1 MKKPVAVTIGI
12 GDHLSYAK
20 KSAEYVRKHLG
31 LETRII
37 TEEHLHL
44 ALDLPTLA
52 ERVWTLKY
60 KIWDIFPDLDF
71 IMYHDS
77 DWRPVRDFD
86 IMDFLHD
93 PNDLYFCR
101 DRQNDHIQ
109 GLEQKYGLKPFTY
122 FNAGWFVANR
132 KHKAL
137 FDHCYNNYRS
147 YDIVWHD
154 QCVSNQVMKGMVTLA
169 DKRLNV
175 MDLYGDYHESEIYCL
190 HHKGPNY
197 KIYDGEPDLD
207 WHTTVPE
214 RIMLWDDS
222 DAWATARQHF
232 VEIYETCKAYRGGK
246 ALEVGTFT
254 GMGSM
259 SMRLAGM
266 QVKTIDITYDFLQQ
280 CKNLWSAWK
289 IEFKKMSGQDE
300 LKSHGKYDVIFHDSY
315 HGDCVIPEL
324 VLFFM
329 AKLNEGGKL
338 IVHDVDA
345 LNLDLLLSEL
355 GNVYPKKKLGHTV
368 TTDNRGRQ
376 LGTFWA
382 F

>member
-12 GDHLSYAK
+12 GDHLAYAK

-37 TEEHLHL
+37 TDEHLHL

-52 ERVWTLKY
+52 EKVWTLKY

-86 IMDFLHD
+86 LMDFLPD

-154 QCVSNQVMKGMVTLA
+154 QCVSNQAMKGMVTLA

-175 MDLYGDYHESEIYCL
+175 MDLYGDYHESEIL
-190 HHKGPNY
+190 AFHSSGNY
-197 KIYDGEPDLD
+197 SFYEGKIDLD
-207 WHTTVPE
+207 WNTTVPE

-222 DAWATARQHF
+222 EAWATARQHF

-266 QVKTIDITYDFLQQ
+266 QVKTIDITYDFLEQ

-289 IEFKKMSGQDE
+289 IEFKKMSGEDE

>member
-12 GDHLSYAK
+12 GEHLAYAK

-37 TEEHLHL
+37 TDEHLHL
-44 ALDLPTLA
+44 ALDLPTLK
-52 ERVWTLKY
+52 ERIWTLKY

-71 IMYHDS
+71 IMYHDC
-77 DWRPVRDFD
+77 DWRPVRKFD
-86 IMDFLHD
+86 VMDFIPD

-101 DRQNDHIQ
+101 DRQNDHIEE
-109 GLEQKYGLKPFTY
+109 LEQNYGLDPNTY

-137 FDHCYNNYRS
+137 FDHCFENYGKYENR
-147 YDIVWHD
+147 WGD
-154 QCVSNQVMKGMVTLA
+154 QCVSNQVMKGVVTLA

-175 MDLYGDYHESEIYCL
+175 MDLYQHYHESEIL
-190 HHKGPNY
+190 AFHSSGNY
-197 KIYDGEPDLD
+197 SFYEGKIDLD
-207 WHTTVPE
+207 WNTTVPE

-222 DAWATARQHF
+222 KSWATARQHF
-232 VEIYETCKAYRGGK
+232 VELYETCRAYRGGR

-266 QVKTIDITYDFLQQ
+266 QVKTIDITYDFLEQ
-280 CKNLWSAWK
+280 CKNLWAPWH
-289 IEFKKMSGQDE
+289 IDFHKMSGEDE

-315 HGDCVIPEL
+315 HGDSVIPEL

-338 IVHDVDA
+338 IVHDVEA

-355 GNVYPKKKLGHTV
+355 GNVYPKKKVGHTI

>member
-12 GDHLSYAK
+12 GEHLAYAK
-20 KSAEYVRKHLG
+20 KSAALVRKHLG

-37 TEEHLHL
+37 TDEHLHL

-52 ERVWTLKY
+52 EKVWTLKY

-71 IMYHDS
+71 IMYHDC

-86 IMDFLHD
+86 VMDFLPD
-93 PNDLYFCR
+93 PNDLCFCR

-175 MDLYGDYHESEIYCL
+175 MDLYGDYHESEIL
-190 HHKGPNY
+190 AFHSSGNY
-197 KIYDGEPDLD
+197 SFYEGKIDLD
-207 WHTTVPE
+207 WNTTVPE

-222 DAWATARQHF
+222 EAWATARQHF

-266 QVKTIDITYDFLQQ
+266 QVKTIDITYDFLEQ

-289 IEFKKMSGQDE
+289 IEFKKMSGEDE
-300 LKSHGKYDVIFHDSY
+300 LKSHDKYDVIFHDSY

>member
-12 GDHLSYAK
+12 GEHYAYAE

-37 TEEHLHL
+37 NDEHLHL

-52 ERVWTLKY
+52 QKVWTLKY

-71 IMYHDS
+71 IMYHDC

-86 IMDFLHD
+86 IMDFLPD

-109 GLEQKYGLKPFTY
+109 GLEKKYGLEPYTY

-137 FDHCYNNYRS
+137 FDHCYTNYHN
-147 YDIVWHD
+147 YDVVWHD
-154 QCVSNQVMKGMVTLA
+154 QCVSNQVMKGLVTLA
-169 DKRLNV
+169 DKRLNL

-190 HHKGPNY
+190 HNGGKNY
-197 KIYDGEPDLD
+197 KVYNCEPDCD
-207 WHTTVPE
+207 WNTTVPE
-214 RIMLWDDS
+214 RIMQWDDS
-222 DAWATARQHF
+222 EEWATARQHF
-232 VEIYETCKAYRGGK
+232 VEIYETCKAYRGGN

-266 QVKTIDITYDFLQQ
+266 QVKTIDVTYEFLQR
-280 CKNLWSAWK
+280 CKNLWSAWQ
-289 IEFKKMSGQDE
+289 IEFKKMSGEDE

-345 LNLDLLLSEL
+345 LDLDLLLTQL
-355 GNVYPKKKLGHTV
+355 GNVYPKKKIGHTV